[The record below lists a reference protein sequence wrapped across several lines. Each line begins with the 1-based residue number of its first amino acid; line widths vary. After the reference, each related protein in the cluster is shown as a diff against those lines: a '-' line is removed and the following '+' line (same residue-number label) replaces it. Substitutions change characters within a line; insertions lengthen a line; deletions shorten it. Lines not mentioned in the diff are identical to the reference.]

1 MRRIAFINEKGGTC
15 KTTLCVNIG
24 AWLATRHGK
33 RVLLADL
40 DTQGHAGKSLG
51 IDVRSMSPTVKEL
64 LLGAAPLDEVA
75 RSTAIPGLD
84 LLPANKTLAE
94 FPLEVASHGDR
105 GDKLRELAD
114 ALPSGRWDLVLFD
127 APPSVSLVTENVL
140 RAATEVV
147 LPVALTYLALD
158 GCAEIMD
165 SLARLRAE
173 RGDGPAVTLIV
184 PALYRKT
191 QLADEILEKL
201 RQRFPRELAR
211 TVLGWSVKVDEAQS
225 HGLTVFEHA
234 PTSSARRGGVGAAE
248 ERAAG
253 DPRRGTTRRR
263 ALDRSAPAGTRPPYF
278 S

>member
-24 AWLATRHGK
+24 AWLASRRGK

-51 IDVRSMSPTVKEL
+51 VDVRSMSPTVKEL
-64 LLGAAPLDEVA
+64 LLGTAPLDAVA
-75 RSTAIPGLD
+75 RPTAVPGLD
-84 LLPANKTLAE
+84 LLPANKALAD
-94 FPLEVASHGDR
+94 FPVEVANHPDR
-105 GDKLRELAD
+105 GDKLREIVD

-173 RGDGPAVTLIV
+173 RGEAPAVTLIV

-191 QLADEILEKL
+191 QLADEILAKL
-201 RQRFPRELAR
+201 RQRFPREIAR

-234 PTSSARRGGVGAAE
+234 PASSGAHALAALADEVLEREVAAAPALAAE
-248 ERAAG
+248 G
-253 DPRRGTTRRR
+253 
-263 ALDRSAPAGTRPPYF
+263 
-278 S
+278 